1 MRISLYYVRKV
12 IIRTAILLLL
22 FLYFKAGRKS
32 TEVVGSS
39 GRMIDDMVQLFT
51 FKYSLT
57 ITQYFLVEKDE
68 ITSKKKSLGNKAKL
82 NFTNHLLVVCHGQR
96 KLGLLNC

>member
-22 FLYFKAGRKS
+22 FLYFKAGRQS

-39 GRMIDDMVQLFT
+39 GRMIDDMV
-51 FKYSLT
+51 
-57 ITQYFLVEKDE
+57 
-68 ITSKKKSLGNKAKL
+68 
-82 NFTNHLLVVCHGQR
+82 
-96 KLGLLNC
+96 